1 MAEVQVPPL
10 GEMPINGVTMTQWGV
25 DPQNVGKRIPIN
37 QVGLPGIT
45 RTELAELVINAVQAV
60 QAGVGSNTR
69 PARAWA
75 ETYWRDRQ
83 AEWFEHVG
91 LKPAAKPVKSE
102 SKIKIAEA

>member
-10 GEMPINGVTMTQWGV
+10 GDMPINGVTMTQWAP
-25 DPQNVGKRIPIN
+25 DPQNIGKRIPIN
-37 QVGLPGIT
+37 QMGLPGIT

-60 QAGVGSNTR
+60 QAGVGTNAR

-83 AEWFEHVG
+83 EAWFEHVG
-91 LKPAAKPVKSE
+91 LKPAEKPVEST